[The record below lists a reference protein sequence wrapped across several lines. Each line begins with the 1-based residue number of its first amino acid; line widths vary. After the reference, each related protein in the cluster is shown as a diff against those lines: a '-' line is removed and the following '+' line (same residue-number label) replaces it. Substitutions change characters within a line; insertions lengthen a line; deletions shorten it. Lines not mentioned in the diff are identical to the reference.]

1 MNTLKA
7 IENMI
12 VNGYRISSV
21 DNKISLKMFKT
32 ATKNEEIKS
41 CWNYIRLHREE
52 SLEVLDSQIKEVEIS
67 IDIINVEQIETIVSQ
82 ERGFLK
88 ILAIDFLKSSRV
100 VVVTILLEKEIVEKI
115 DIPRLFWDNPFMDE
129 QTRIYKEKLKIS

>member
-1 MNTLKA
+1 MKVLDA
-7 IENMI
+7 IQTMI
-12 VNGYRISSV
+12 VNGYRINTI
-21 DNKISLKMFKT
+21 DNKISLKMLKT
-32 ATKNEEIKS
+32 ASKNEQIKD
-41 CWNYIRLHREE
+41 CWNYIRVHREE
-52 SLEVLDSQIKEVEIS
+52 SLEVLDSQIKEIEIS